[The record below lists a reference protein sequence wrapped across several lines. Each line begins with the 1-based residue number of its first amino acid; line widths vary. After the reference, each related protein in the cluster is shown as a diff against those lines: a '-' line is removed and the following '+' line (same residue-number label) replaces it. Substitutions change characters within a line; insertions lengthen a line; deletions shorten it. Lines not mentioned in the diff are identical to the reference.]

1 MTQSAWCVVHEQRPS
16 YRESNTAAAAAA
28 IQLSIERLA
37 HDTLVCKLTAACVLM
52 RVRSF
57 VAYHALCFIG
67 SFRSVPMRR
76 ADACLS

>member
-37 HDTLVCKLTAACVLM
+37 HDTLVCKLTAACV
-52 RVRSF
+52 
-57 VAYHALCFIG
+57 
-67 SFRSVPMRR
+67 
-76 ADACLS
+76 